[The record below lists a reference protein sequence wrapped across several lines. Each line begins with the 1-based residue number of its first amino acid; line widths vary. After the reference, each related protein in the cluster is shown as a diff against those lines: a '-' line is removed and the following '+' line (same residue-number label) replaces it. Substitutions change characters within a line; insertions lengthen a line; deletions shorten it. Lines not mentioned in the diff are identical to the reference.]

1 MSEQATVNLE
11 KPQIFNFEEEPESL
25 TASAQNRKVLSELR
39 KGKKFCFAGTW
50 GTAMAFYS
58 WLKKQVQD
66 RYPAADY
73 KSSRIQREKLN
84 ALTENL
90 FLPIKSHE
98 PNLTKAPGNPWLK
111 EFYPEEKEFMMRFTD
126 YLGMNGARQWYEKGI
141 LFPGL
146 NHKLHPFYGTYFPTR
161 TEHLELFEKW
171 LSGKK
176 DFKNAMDMGTGCGV
190 LTFYMM
196 KHGIKNI
203 ISTDINPN
211 ALYSLEQDLERTGM
225 QAHVKLMQTSF
236 FDGLDNTQPDLVVF
250 NPPWIPLETHTSI
263 DKAMYYPPGFFE
275 EFFRQAYEKTS
286 GTAGWSFFFKLL
298 HILPASAKNARLSK
312 NLQTNNRFS
321 LIDKFVNK
329 IHQKASPR
337 KDWLSQIRMH
347 EEAELWVLRKP
358 TNQCRQ
364 VDLLDPGWGRDVYRK
379 QFISINI

>member
-1 MSEQATVNLE
+1 
-11 KPQIFNFEEEPESL
+11 
-25 TASAQNRKVLSELR
+25 
-39 KGKKFCFAGTW
+39 
-50 GTAMAFYS
+50 
-58 WLKKQVQD
+58 
-66 RYPAADY
+66 
-73 KSSRIQREKLN
+73 
-84 ALTENL
+84 
-90 FLPIKSHE
+90 
-98 PNLTKAPGNPWLK
+98 
-111 EFYPEEKEFMMRFTD
+111 
-126 YLGMNGARQWYEKGI
+126 MNGARQWYEKGI

-176 DFKNAMDMGTGCGV
+176 DFKIAMDMGTGCGV

-236 FDGLDNTQPDLVVF
+236 FDGLNNTQPDLVVF

-286 GTAGWSFFFKLL
+286 GTCRLVILFSTFAHSAGISEEHPVEKE
-298 HILPASAKNARLSK
+298 
-312 NLQTNNRFS
+312 LQTGNRFS
-321 LIDKFVNK
+321 LIDKFTTN

-347 EEAELWVLRKP
+347 EEAELWVLRK
-358 TNQCRQ
+358 TN
-364 VDLLDPGWGRDVYRK
+364 
-379 QFISINI
+379 